1 MTSSA
6 RVVLSKFHRIPA
18 GAWSPLLFYW
28 ALLFAPTAWPQQR
41 LPLAIPETS
50 AAANLREDLYDAW
63 PGIAGATNSWAVAI
77 RQRPDWEQVERVSL
91 SENFQLA
98 SNGVA
103 LAQLRLGFAYFAG
116 DGLDRDVELGSDW
129 LLKAA
134 AARLAPA
141 QFLVGIAFL
150 NGLGLKQDFEAAVDN
165 LGLAAEQ
172 GFADAQFQLGLC
184 FLRGGPG
191 VNQAPARAIKWLT
204 RAAEQGKPKAQQF
217 LAWCYASGDG
227 VTEDPAQALDW
238 CRKAADQG
246 LVTAQDFFG
255 MFCASGYGTNQD
267 WTQAVAWFRKAA
279 ERGLGTA
286 QIHLAQCY
294 ANGRGVDASPAQ
306 SWLWWRAAADQGF
319 PSAQFHTG
327 LCRFEGSG
335 IAQDYPAAVDW
346 FQKASRQKHVGAQ
359 LYLGLC
365 YWKGLGVTMDT
376 ELAQKWWREAAI
388 HGLTAKAS
396 ELGDGDS
403 DVLKWWRSVAAQA
416 NPRLQCCLA
425 EFYRLGQG
433 VPQSDFLALKWY
445 RKAADA
451 GDLAGM
457 QATAWLL
464 ATSPISEL
472 RDAQAAIDLSRKAAA
487 LTKRKDPRV
496 LDTMAAAYAE
506 AAQFSKAISIE
517 KEAIALAQEDEQKK
531 EYESRLKLY
540 QARSP
545 YRVLESPP
553 RQPQLE

>member
-1 MTSSA
+1 M
-6 RVVLSKFHRIPA
+6 VLSVIRSVRR
-18 GAWSPLLFYW
+18 GAWSPLFFCW
-28 ALLFAPTAWPQQR
+28 ALLLAPAAWPQQR

-50 AAANLREDLYDAW
+50 AAANFREDLYDAW
-63 PGIAGATNSWAVAI
+63 PGIATDTNAWAVTV
-77 RQRPDWEQVERVSL
+77 RQQPQWEQVHRASL
-91 SENFQLA
+91 SETFQLA

-103 LAQLRLGFAYFAG
+103 VAQLRLGFTYFVG
-116 DGLDRDVELGSDW
+116 DGVNRDVELGSEW
-129 LLKAA
+129 LLKAS

-150 NGLGLKQDFEAAVDN
+150 NGLGLKQDFEAAVDS
-165 LGLAAEQ
+165 LRLAAEQ

-191 VNQAPARAIKWLT
+191 VNQAPARGIKWLT

-227 VTEDPAQALDW
+227 VTEDPAQALAW

-246 LVTAQDFFG
+246 LITAEDFFG

-267 WTQAVAWFRKAA
+267 WAQAVAWFRKAA

-294 ANGRGVDASPAQ
+294 ANGRGVDTSPAQ

-319 PSAQFHTG
+319 PSAQFHAG
-327 LCRFEGSG
+327 LCRFDGSG
-335 IAQDYPAAVDW
+335 TAQDFPAAVDW
-346 FQKASRQKHVGAQ
+346 FQKAARQKHVGAQ

-365 YWKGLGVTMDT
+365 YWKGFGVTMDT

-388 HGLTAKAS
+388 HGLTAKPS

-403 DVLKWWRSVAAQA
+403 DVLKWWKSVAAQA
-416 NPRLQCCLA
+416 NPRLQCCLG

-433 VPQSDFLALKWY
+433 VSQSDFLALKWY

-451 GDLAGM
+451 GDLAGL
-457 QATAWLL
+457 QAAAWLL

-472 RDAQAAIDLSRKAAA
+472 RDAQSAIDLSRKAAA
-487 LTKRKDPRV
+487 LTKRKNPRV

-506 AAQFSKAISIE
+506 AAQFAKAISIE
-517 KEAIALAQEDEQKK
+517 KEAIALAQEDDQKQ

-545 YRVLESPP
+545 YRVLENPV